1 MLPVPLRF
9 SKDNSSS
16 WSVRIFQRRL
26 YFLVCSDFPKKIMLP
41 PPSLVVKIKSTRKE
55 RPVNAKSSSD
65 ETDKRCD
72 KVNMEEEKNTATVE
86 SERKLS
92 SGLRRRSISTKG
104 KQKTRDYI
112 SSRKSRT
119 KTGNRTETK
128 SLFLALRTF
137 FPSRVVTKQSVFEH
151 FRGP

>member
-1 MLPVPLRF
+1 
-9 SKDNSSS
+9 
-16 WSVRIFQRRL
+16 
-26 YFLVCSDFPKKIMLP
+26 MLP
-41 PPSLVVKIKSTRKE
+41 PPSLFVKIKSTRKE

-72 KVNMEEEKNTATVE
+72 KVNMEEEKNTANVE

-92 SGLRRRSISTKG
+92 SGLRRRSFSTKG